1 MKEELALSMVLVMLL
16 LLTNSFLH
24 LVQIEPISNNISQI
38 LDNNQPSSTNFHHKV
53 NEKKNIGD
61 QNCVA
66 ENPKEEGIQEGMG
79 ENQTQNEN
87 ENYNQTFEKTL
98 QNDASQNA
106 NYKSPPDGHVYLTGD
121 QPYPYSPTQ
130 TPKGWGT
137 LPVQPPKT
145 ED

>member
-1 MKEELALSMVLVMLL
+1 MKEELALSMALVMLL

-24 LVQIEPISNNISQI
+24 LTQIEPIGNISQI
-38 LDNNQPSSTNFHHKV
+38 SNNNQPSSTNFHHKV
-53 NEKKNIGD
+53 NEKKNIED

-66 ENPKEEGIQEGMG
+66 GRPKEESIQGIVK
-79 ENQTQNEN
+79 NQTQN

-98 QNDASQNA
+98 QNDTSQNA
-106 NYKSPPDGHVYLTGD
+106 NYTSPPDGHVYLTGD
-121 QPYPYSPTQ
+121 QPYPYVPTQ

>member
-1 MKEELALSMVLVMLL
+1 MKEELALSTVLVILL
-16 LLTNSFLH
+16 LLMNSFLH
-24 LVQIEPISNNISQI
+24 SVQIEPISNISQI
-38 LDNNQPSSTNFHHKV
+38 SDNNQPSSTNFHHKV

-66 ENPKEEGIQEGMG
+66 ENSKKENIQEEIG
-79 ENQTQNEN
+79 ENQTQN

-98 QNDASQNA
+98 QNDVSQNA
-106 NYKSPPDGHVYLTGD
+106 NYTSPPDGHVYLTGD
-121 QPYPYSPTQ
+121 QPYPYIPTQ

-137 LPVQPPKT
+137 LPVQPPKM

>member
-1 MKEELALSMVLVMLL
+1 MKEELALSTVLVILL
-16 LLTNSFLH
+16 LLMNSFLH
-24 LVQIEPISNNISQI
+24 SVQIEPISNISQI
-38 LDNNQPSSTNFHHKV
+38 SDNNQPSSTNFHHKV

-66 ENPKEEGIQEGMG
+66 ENPREEGIHERIG

-87 ENYNQTFEKTL
+87 HNQTFEKAL
-98 QNDASQNA
+98 QNDTSQNA
-106 NYKSPPDGHVYLTGD
+106 NYTSPPDGHIYLTGD
-121 QPYPYSPTQ
+121 QPYPYTPTQ

-137 LPVQPPKT
+137 LPVQPPKM